1 MKRLIFPFSC
11 LLLFTA
17 ACQQN
22 AAENDSLTDEG
33 TTPITVSDR
42 NTENDTNSNYGYV
55 RRQRNDGENQEQRQ
69 EGVPYLDREALADSI
84 SRMASSLPNVED
96 TATLVTDK
104 EVLISYK
111 TSAQDRSAT
120 ADSVKRTALSV
131 VPRYYHVYVSDNE
144 KHLDL
149 IERLSNGN
157 SATASDEFRDTL
169 NKTIEKMKTSPQGK
183 EVNNNENANGE

>member
-22 AAENDSLTDEG
+22 ATENDSLTDEG

-42 NTENDTNSNYGYV
+42 GTENDTNSNYGYV

-84 SRMASSLPNVED
+84 SRMASSLPNVAD
-96 TATLVTDK
+96 AATLVTDK
-104 EVLISYK
+104 EVLVSYK
-111 TSAQDRSAT
+111 TSAQDR
-120 ADSVKRTALSV
+120 
-131 VPRYYHVYVSDNE
+131 
-144 KHLDL
+144 
-149 IERLSNGN
+149 